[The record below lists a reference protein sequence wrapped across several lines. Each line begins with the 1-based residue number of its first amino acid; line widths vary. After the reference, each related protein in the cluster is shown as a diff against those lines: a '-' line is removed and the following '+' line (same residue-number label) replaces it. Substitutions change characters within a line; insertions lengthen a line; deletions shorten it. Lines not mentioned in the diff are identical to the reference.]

1 MEKKVDY
8 SFKVLEEVL
17 TLKPYE
23 SREEVL
29 AVANKMIEIVEENEY
44 SDNIKN
50 IYKEAMKKINLL
62 NFDEMKE
69 IISILA
75 SKESN

>member
-17 TLKPYE
+17 LFRPYAN
-23 SREEVL
+23 REEVI
-29 AVANKMIEIVEENEY
+29 AVADKMLKIVEEGEY
-44 SDNIKN
+44 SDNIKA
-50 IYKEAMKKINLL
+50 IYKEAMKKVNSL

-69 IISILA
+69 IISILS
-75 SKESN
+75 SKD